1 MLHLLLVAHLHAQQ
15 PAAPAPAATP
25 VPTETAPAAAPAPAP
40 APAATAAPTPAAS
53 AKPKE
58 EAKPKAE
65 ISMSAWLK
73 ELVHLAGTGDYSG
86 ILVVGTMFGM
96 LLWSMYVGFERLML
110 FRRARNQSRDL
121 AGALG
126 KALTAGDFAGALK
139 AAKTETYKD
148 SYLGKVVE
156 AALTEYEEGHDAPAL
171 EAARREIERATAME
185 QGRLREGLGVLATTG
200 STTPFV
206 GLVGTV
212 LGIIRCFGA
221 MNSEGGADL
230 ASLSGGIAEALY
242 STALGIV
249 VAIVGIWIYN
259 YFNSVLEDIT
269 KDLTTATQ
277 QLVNVLEKD
286 VRRRGDAAASK

>member
-1 MLHLLLVAHLHAQQ
+1 
-15 PAAPAPAATP
+15 
-25 VPTETAPAAAPAPAP
+25 
-40 APAATAAPTPAAS
+40 
-53 AKPKE
+53 
-58 EAKPKAE
+58 
-65 ISMSAWLK
+65 
-73 ELVHLAGTGDYSG
+73 
-86 ILVVGTMFGM
+86 
-96 LLWSMYVGFERLML
+96 
-110 FRRARNQSRDL
+110 
-121 AGALG
+121 
-126 KALTAGDFAGALK
+126 
-139 AAKTETYKD
+139 
-148 SYLGKVVE
+148 
-156 AALTEYEEGHDAPAL
+156 
-171 EAARREIERATAME
+171 ME

>member
-25 VPTETAPAAAPAPAP
+25 APTVTEPAAAPAASPAPAPVAAP
-40 APAATAAPTPAAS
+40 APAAKA
-53 AKPKE
+53 KE

-73 ELVHLAGTGDYSG
+73 ELVHLAQKGDLSG
-86 ILVVGTMFGM
+86 LLVVGTMFGM

-156 AALTEYEEGHDAPAL
+156 AALSEYEQGHDAPAL

-259 YFNSVLEDIT
+259 YFNAVLEDIT

>member
-1 MLHLLLVAHLHAQQ
+1 VA
-15 PAAPAPAATP
+15 
-25 VPTETAPAAAPAPAP
+25 
-40 APAATAAPTPAAS
+40 
-53 AKPKE
+53 KKE

-65 ISMSAWLK
+65 ISMTAWLK
-73 ELVHLAGTGDYSG
+73 ELVHLAQKGDFSG

-110 FRRARNQSRDL
+110 FRRARGQSRDL
-121 AGALG
+121 AGELG
-126 KALTAGDFAGALK
+126 KSLTAGDYAAALK
-139 AAKTETYKD
+139 SAKSETYKD
-148 SYLGKVVE
+148 SYLGKVVD
-156 AALTEYEEGHDAPAL
+156 AALTEYEQGHDGHAL

-259 YFNSVLEDIT
+259 YFNSILEDIT